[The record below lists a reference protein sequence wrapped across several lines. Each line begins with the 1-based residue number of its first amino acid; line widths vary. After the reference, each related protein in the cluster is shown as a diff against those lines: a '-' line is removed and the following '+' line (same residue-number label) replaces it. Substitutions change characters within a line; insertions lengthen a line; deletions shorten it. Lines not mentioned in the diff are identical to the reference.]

1 MNNVQK
7 SEITVIR
14 LYSSVA
20 EHAVTSKMQKKTYD
34 KYGFRMPDFYCRKK
48 K

>member
-1 MNNVQK
+1 MNDVQK

-14 LYSSVA
+14 LYSTVA
-20 EHAVTSKMQKKTYD
+20 KHAVTSEMQKKTYE
-34 KYGFRMPDFYCRKK
+34 KHGFRMSDFHCGKK

>member
-1 MNNVQK
+1 MNDAQK

-20 EHAVTSKMQKKTYD
+20 ECVVTSEMQKKTYD
-34 KYGFRMPDFYCRKK
+34 KHGFRMPDFHCGKK

>member
-1 MNNVQK
+1 MNDVQK

-14 LYSSVA
+14 LYSTVA
-20 EHAVTSKMQKKTYD
+20 ERAVTSEMQKKYD
-34 KYGFRMPDFYCRKK
+34 KHGFRMPDFHCGKK